1 MTWIA
6 APEPACTDVPGEPAI
21 DLEIVGRPRDIGSF
35 TVARVLPAPAR
46 RLVGPFVFFDHMVA
60 ATLAPGSA
68 MDVRPHPHIGLS
80 TVTYLFEGEIF
91 HRDSLGSALAIRPGA
106 INWMA
111 AGRGIVHSER
121 SPDALRA
128 SGGRMHGLQLW
139 VAMPSALEEVEPS
152 FTHHPTATLPELD
165 DRGVHVRV
173 LAGSAYGVSSPAPVS
188 SPLFYVE
195 VKLDPGAR
203 IEVPREHEER
213 AVYVVS
219 GELRC
224 GSSVVRASTMAVLRP
239 HHATVLEATVA
250 THLVMIGGAPLDGPR
265 WIWWNFVSSSKER
278 IEQAASDWK
287 EGRFPSVPGD
297 EVEFIPLSD
306 TPRFAGG

>member
-1 MTWIA
+1 MGAGWGSLIPRISETFFLEFDQGLA
-6 APEPACTDVPGEPAI
+6 
-21 DLEIVGRPRDIGSF
+21 DLELLLGGAELLLEQGDLMILGVELGLAAALDGGDTRGAVGR
-35 TVARVLPAPAR
+35 A
-46 RLVGPFVFFDHMVA
+46 
-60 ATLAPGSA
+60 
-68 MDVRPHPHIGLS
+68 
-80 TVTYLFEGEIF
+80 
-91 HRDSLGSALAIRPGA
+91 
-106 INWMA
+106 
-111 AGRGIVHSER
+111 
-121 SPDALRA
+121 
-128 SGGRMHGLQLW
+128 
-139 VAMPSALEEVEPS
+139 S
-152 FTHHPTATLPELD
+152 FTHHPAATLPELD

-173 LAGSAYGVSSPAPVS
+173 LAGSAYGVSSPIPVS

-195 VKLDPGAR
+195 VKLEPSAR
-203 IEVPREHEER
+203 IEAPREHEER

-287 EGRFPSVPGD
+287 EGRFPRVPGD
-297 EVEFIPLSD
+297 EIEFIPLLD